1 MNPSARAQHHPEAKR
16 IESVCECKNVDAFA
30 GSAETAITQPLQ
42 VRMTRKQAQALEVLC
57 LAVAAARKTG
67 LTDAE
72 LFEAINLPIYPRGVS
87 DRVKPNK

>member
-1 MNPSARAQHHPEAKR
+1 MKTL
-16 IESVCECKNVDAFA
+16 DAFA
-30 GSAETAITQPLQ
+30 GSADTAIAQPLQ
-42 VRMTRKQAQALEVLC
+42 VRMARKQAQALEVLR
-57 LAVAAARKTG
+57 LAFAAARKTG